1 MPALK
6 KTGFARLNAW
16 VGNEYPKRQDF
27 VDDNVAIDDEL
38 KTLATMDLSLY
49 ATQISASYS
58 ATKDQATGKWTEKVT
73 KDGSDLVTKVSTPTA
88 DGWNI
93 VTTLD
98 TATLTVTYKKDAQ
111 GNWSA
116 TTNKTEVV

>member
-1 MPALK
+1 MSME
-6 KTGFARLNAW
+6 KTTFAGFNIIGP
-16 VGNEYPKRQDF
+16 GNSYNYTNRNEDSH
-27 VDDNVAIDDEL
+27 ASEEAL
-38 KTLATMDLSLY
+38 KTLATLDLSLY

-111 GNWSA
+111 GNWNA
-116 TTNKTEVV
+116 TTDKTEVV